1 MASSEK
7 RLFKHGGSWAVDLP
21 IQFAREVKDMSVVID
36 TSPGEVRI
44 TPKTDLDT
52 MESDP
57 LFQQFIEA
65 IAADAVSNPD
75 RLHAVEE
82 VWDDEW
88 DSLLKGVESDGQ

>member
-1 MASSEK
+1 MASTEK

-21 IQFAREVKDMSVVID
+21 IQFAREVKDMNVVID

-44 TPKTDLDT
+44 TAKTDLDT

-65 IAADAVSNPD
+65 IATDAMTNPEK
-75 RLHAVEE
+75 LHAVEE

-88 DSLLKGVESDGQ
+88 DSLLKGVEVDGQ

>member
-1 MASSEK
+1 VASSEK